1 MTSVGRHRPRR
12 DVFIREEMS
21 QLFSG
26 DDRVTGWQPNSWTT
40 ATLANDRFLSIV
52 KPIAVD

>member
-1 MTSVGRHRPRR
+1 MTSVGKHRLRR
-12 DVFIREEMS
+12 DVFIRKEMS
-21 QLFSG
+21 HLFSG
-26 DDRVTGWQPNSWTT
+26 DDRVTGWQQNSWTA